1 MLLIGKVEANYLISV
16 DSSPKIIG
24 SSIETVLCLRVVPL
38 GGKDCDHDLVEG
50 VKVCNGAV
58 TREKETTVQIC
69 VDGKLKYKKKEE
81 VTPGYA
87 LWPRDT
93 GPGKDC
99 VWYGTTFCDGDLVE
113 VTNIGM
119 VTTSTTIFTSLLQDL
134 RRWKY
139 HLKCSKGVMRVVGR
153 TLSDLVAVR

>member
-1 MLLIGKVEANYLISV
+1 MVFKLENVINIFVMLLIGNNSEQLLCNSKCFH
-16 DSSPKIIG
+16 KIIG
-24 SSIETVLCLRVVPL
+24 SSIRTVLCLRVVPL
-38 GGKDCDHDLVEG
+38 GGKDCDHDLVED

-113 VTNIGM
+113 VTLAWM
-119 VTTSTTIFTSLLQDL
+119 
-134 RRWKY
+134 
-139 HLKCSKGVMRVVGR
+139 
-153 TLSDLVAVR
+153 